1 MKFKTKHI
9 TMSAAAGLIFL
20 TFGCSMIPEYRQP
33 AMPVPETWPG
43 QADPAESDDLSSIKS
58 GVKSDSKAAPGA
70 DETPGSNMPV
80 SDIAWQD
87 YFQSEPLKRL
97 IQRSL
102 ENNRDLTI
110 AVLNIERAKAAYR
123 IQRTNLLPTVTGNG
137 SLSRQRIAEDFS
149 TTGEA
154 YTSDTAYGA
163 NLGIAAY
170 ELDFFGRVRSL
181 NKEALEIFLATEEAA
196 LTTRIAL
203 IAQTADSY
211 MALLAQ
217 QKLLILANSTFNAQ
231 KKTYDVIKRQFEVG
245 SATQLDLAQAATSV
259 ESARVSIA
267 QHTRLKAQAKN
278 ALTLLVGASVEDIA
292 DLEETIDD
300 VKFIENLPAGI
311 PSKILLA
318 RPDIRQAEHT
328 LKAANA
334 DIGGA
339 RAALYPSI
347 TLTGS
352 AGYASQSLSSLIDAS
367 SLAWNFAPS
376 LTIPIFNRDGL
387 RATLEAAEISEKIA
401 AAKYEKAI
409 QTAFREVADQLAARR
424 TYKDQ
429 LLAQNALVQANRQAY
444 DLSKARYQNGIDNF
458 LTVLDSQRALF
469 SAQQN
474 AITLRQEF
482 LSNLVNLY
490 RAMGGGQI

>member
-1 MKFKTKHI
+1 MNFKIKNVTI
-9 TMSAAAGLIFL
+9 YAAMGLIFL
-20 TFGCSMIPEYRQP
+20 TTGCSMIPEYRQP
-33 AMPVPETWPG
+33 AMPVAETWPG
-43 QADPAESDDLSSIKS
+43 QAAETGPDGLPDAKPDNNL
-58 GVKSDSKAAPGA
+58 
-70 DETPGSNMPV
+70 PV
-80 SDIAWQD
+80 SNIAWQD

-102 ENNRDLTI
+102 DNNRDLTV

-123 IQRTNLLPTVTGNG
+123 IQKTELLPTVSGKG

-149 TTGEA
+149 ARGKA
-154 YTSDTAYGA
+154 YTEDTAYGA

-170 ELDFFGRVRSL
+170 ELDFFGRIRSL

-196 LTTRIAL
+196 LNTRIAL

-211 MALLAQ
+211 TNLLTQ
-217 QKLLILANSTFNAQ
+217 QKLLVLANSTFNAQ

-245 SATQLDLAQAATSV
+245 SVTQLDLAQATTSV

-267 QHTRLKAQAKN
+267 RYTRLAAQARN
-278 ALTLLVGASVEDIA
+278 ALTFLVGTSVEDILA
-292 DLEETIDD
+292 LGETIDD
-300 VKFIENLPAGI
+300 IKFIENLPADI
-311 PSKILLA
+311 PSRILLA

-352 AGYASQSLSSLIDAS
+352 AGFASQGLSSLIEAS

-387 RATLEAAEISEKIA
+387 RASLEAAEVNEKIA
-401 AAKYEKAI
+401 AAEYEKAI

-429 LLAQNALVQANRQAY
+429 LLAQNALVLADRQAY
-444 DLSKARYQNGIDNF
+444 DLSKARYENGIDNF
-458 LTVLDSQRALF
+458 LVVLDSQRALF

-490 RAMGGGQI
+490 RAMGGGQM

>member
-1 MKFKTKHI
+1 LKTKIKTI
-9 TMSAAAGLIFL
+9 TISSAISLIFL

-33 AMPVPETWPG
+33 AMPVAETWPG
-43 QADPAESDDLSSIKS
+43 QTNAAESDDLSNIKP
-58 GVKSDSKAAPGA
+58 GVKSDAKAAPGA
-70 DETPGSNMPV
+70 GDPPGDNLLV

-87 YFQSEPLKRL
+87 YFQSQPLKRL

-123 IQRTNLLPTVTGNG
+123 IQRTELLPTVAGKG
-137 SLSRQRIAEDFS
+137 SLSRQRIAEEFS
-149 TTGEA
+149 TTGQA
-154 YTSDTAYGA
+154 YTEETAYGA

-196 LTTRIAL
+196 LTTRLSL

-217 QKLLILANSTFNAQ
+217 QKLLVLANSTFNAQ

-267 QHTRLKAQAKN
+267 RHTRLAAQAKN
-278 ALTLLVGASVEDIA
+278 ALTLLVGTYVEDI
-292 DLEETIDD
+292 LNLGETIDD
-300 VKFIENLPAGI
+300 IKFIENLPAGI
-311 PSKILLA
+311 PSQILLA

-352 AGYASQSLSSLIDAS
+352 AGFASMGLSSLIEAG

-387 RATLEAAEISEKIA
+387 RASLAAAEANEKIA

-409 QTAFREVADQLAARR
+409 QTAFREVADELAARR
-424 TYKDQ
+424 TYKNQ
-429 LLAQNALVQANRQAY
+429 LMAQNALVMANRQAY
-444 DLSKARYQNGIDNF
+444 DLSKARYENGIDNF

-469 SAQQN
+469 VTQQN
-474 AITLRQEF
+474 AIILRQEF

-490 RAMGGGQI
+490 RVMGGGQI